1 MPPVNICQALVTR
14 EGTINKAAAL
24 LVGMISASRP
34 MAMVGRPRPMND
46 AFDEAR
52 EKEHSGDEAEIV
64 QLSLRA

>member
-1 MPPVNICQALVTR
+1 VNICQALVTR

-34 MAMVGRPRPMND
+34 MADGWQAQADD

-52 EKEHSGDEAEIV
+52 EKEHRGDEAEIV

>member
-1 MPPVNICQALVTR
+1 
-14 EGTINKAAAL
+14 
-24 LVGMISASRP
+24 